1 MMNSKHIVSLLLVLL
16 VVLPG
21 CSKNLHT
28 DDAVEQGAKQLSYD
42 DILVLVSEKTLHI
55 VSWDKSVEADA
66 TLYGSG
72 KVAAVN
78 NLGHKS
84 DGKWKVDKDNTL
96 CIRYDQWANRDMQCY
111 SVYKMDDGFKMFR
124 ADGGL
129 ESTFTVAGGGQ
140 EQQQVY
146 SGIGLGQSMPGST
159 VRSEVIPEPETNR
172 TVVIPDTNTI
182 PTHTDTGAKNDSW
195 WKFGL
200 FKGEGEETGET
211 MGDYAAP
218 PTPLSREM
226 THLLDEKEC
235 VHCDLTN
242 QHLEKASLK
251 KADLE
256 QADLSGADLSGAF
269 LKNANLKQA
278 TLAGAKLS
286 GADLEGADL
295 SGANLEGANLEGAN
309 LEDANLEGANLT
321 KARLVDA
328 VLVSAVLKN
337 ADLGEANLHWANL
350 SEADLNGASLKGS
363 YLVKTLFYKADLTNA
378 DLTDAV
384 IQRSNFDS
392 VQGYTPA
399 AGDTGSEKKEEEKKK
414 SLFGLF

>member
-1 MMNSKHIVSLLLVLL
+1 MNSKHIFSLLLVLL
-16 VVLPG
+16 VILPG
-21 CSKNLHT
+21 CGKRLHT
-28 DDAVEQGAKQLSYD
+28 EDAVEQGAKQLSYD
-42 DILVLVSEKTLHI
+42 DILGIVSEKTLHI
-55 VSWDKSVEADA
+55 VSWDKSVEADV

-72 KVAAVN
+72 KIAAVN
-78 NLGHKS
+78 TLGHKS
-84 DGKWKVDKDNTL
+84 DGKWKVDQNNTL
-96 CIRYDQWANRDMQCY
+96 CLRYDQWANRDMQCY
-111 SVYKMDDGFKMFR
+111 SVYKMDDVFKMFR

-129 ESTFTVAGGGQ
+129 ESTFTVAGGEQ
-140 EQQQVY
+140 EQQVI
-146 SGIGLGQSMPGST
+146 SGIGLGQAMPDST
-159 VRSEVIPEPETNR
+159 VRSEVIAEPETNR
-172 TVVIPDTNTI
+172 TVVIPDTSTT
-182 PTHTDTGAKNDSW
+182 PTRPESGAKNDSW

-200 FKGEGEETGET
+200 FKGEGEDTGPT

-235 VHCDLTN
+235 VHCDLTSQN
-242 QHLEKASLK
+242 LQKASLK

-269 LKNANLKQA
+269 LKNANLKKA

-309 LEDANLEGANLT
+309 LEDANLEGASLA

-337 ADLGEANLHWANL
+337 ADLGQANLHWANL
-350 SEADLNGASLKGS
+350 SEADLTGASLKGS
-363 YLVKTLFYKADLTNA
+363 YLVKTMFYKADLTNA

-384 IQRSNFDS
+384 IQRTDFDS
-392 VQGYTPA
+392 VKGYTPA
-399 AGDTGSEKKEEEKKK
+399 AADTGGEKKEEEKKK
-414 SLFGLF
+414 SFFGLF

>member
-1 MMNSKHIVSLLLVLL
+1 MNSKHIFSLLLVLL
-16 VVLPG
+16 IILPG
-21 CSKNLHT
+21 CGKRLHT
-28 DDAVEQGAKQLSYD
+28 EDAVEQGAKQLSYD
-42 DILVLVSEKTLHI
+42 DILGIVSEKTLHI
-55 VSWDKSVEADA
+55 VSWDKSVEADV

-72 KVAAVN
+72 KIAAVN
-78 NLGHKS
+78 TLGHKS
-84 DGKWKVDKDNTL
+84 DGKWKVDQNNTL
-96 CIRYDQWANRDMQCY
+96 CLRYDQWANRDMQCF
-111 SVYKMDDGFKMFR
+111 SVFKMDDGFKMFR

-129 ESTFTVAGGGQ
+129 ESTFTVAGGEQ
-140 EQQQVY
+140 EQKVI
-146 SGIGLGQSMPGST
+146 SGIGLGQAMPDSS

-172 TVVIPDTNTI
+172 TQVIPD
-182 PTHTDTGAKNDSW
+182 PGAASSQDDTGTRHDSW

-200 FKGEGEETGET
+200 FKGEVGEEAPAT

-218 PTPLSREM
+218 PVTLSREM

-235 VHCDLTN
+235 VHCDLTSQN
-242 QHLEKASLK
+242 LQKASLK

-269 LKNANLKQA
+269 LKNANLKKA
-278 TLAGAKLS
+278 ILAGAKLS

-337 ADLGEANLHWANL
+337 ANLGQANLHWANL
-350 SEADLNGASLKGS
+350 SEADLTGASLKGT
-363 YLVKTLFYKADLTNA
+363 YLVKTMLYKADLTNA

-384 IQRSNFDS
+384 IQRANFDS